1 MRIISITVQF
11 HRLRHAVRIA
21 PACAIL
27 TTVLLFAGCGDRP
40 PSKNPKTVAQAVQQT
55 SPSCRSCHEEIF
67 AAWAPTDHARAN
79 RPFHSVHDRD
89 LLAAFASAA
98 PEAAAP
104 PDMLLGHLPFGQPL
118 VPAPGNR
125 WQAHELA
132 FDPAHRDWFNVFG
145 NEARHAGEWGH
156 WTGRAMNW
164 NSMCAHCHM
173 TGYQK
178 NYDTATDAYRSTWV
192 EHGIGCIQCHGPV
205 SEKHL
210 ARDFTAPRPAP
221 PFHGDRTRMMQTCAP
236 CHARNEQL
244 TLDFQPGDDYHD
256 HYRATLPVDP
266 ATFYPDGQ
274 QLDEVFNWTSVLQS
288 RMAHAGVTCLD
299 CHDPHSTRT
308 LLPASNNALCL
319 QCHSAPGRVQPNG
332 VRATPIDP
340 LAHSHHQ
347 EGSTGNSCVACH
359 MPTTTYMQ
367 RAPRHDHG
375 WLKPD
380 PLLTKELGIPNA
392 CSTCHTDKT
401 VDWAIEHADAW
412 YGPKLDSRQRRRA
425 RTIAA
430 AQSGRADAVEGLLAM
445 LATED
450 IPLWRATYL
459 TLLAPYADDERTM
472 LAAKAS
478 LAAPDPMERSAAVK
492 FFTPHDDA
500 RAWLRPLLDDPSR
513 LVRLDAAWA
522 LSAEL
527 PEGSAARK
535 ELDAYLKRS
544 SDQPAGRLRQGM
556 DLANR
561 GRLIEA
567 EVEMRVAAEWDP
579 YSSVIREEIGL
590 LFVSQGRPQ
599 LAAVEF
605 SEAAK
610 LDPRNASAPY
620 RAALVH
626 AETGNLPAAEASL
639 RTAIERDPAFAR
651 AHYNLGLLLA
661 QAERLGEASTALREA
676 ERLAPQSAD
685 FAYALATVL
694 LRTDDRTGAHAAAER
709 ALQSDP
715 NHAGARQIVRQ
726 TRP

>member
-1 MRIISITVQF
+1 MRISFLPQL
-11 HRLRHAVRIA
+11 HRPRRAFRIA
-21 PACAIL
+21 LGCAGA
-27 TTVLLFAGCGDRP
+27 TVALLFAGCGERE
-40 PSKNPKTVAQAVQQT
+40 SEKKTRTVAQAVEQT
-55 SPSCRSCHEEIF
+55 STSCRSCHEEIF
-67 AAWAPTDHARAN
+67 AAWAPTDHALAN
-79 RPFHSVHDRD
+79 RPLHPVADKD
-89 LLAAFASAA
+89 LLAAFANAA
-98 PEAAAP
+98 PDATAT
-104 PDMLLGHLPFGQPL
+104 PDMLLGHRPLAQPL
-118 VPAPGNR
+118 VPAAGNR
-125 WQAHELA
+125 WQAHEMA
-132 FDPAHRDWFNVFG
+132 FDPSHRDWFNVFG
-145 NEARHAGEWGH
+145 SEERHAGEWGH

-178 NYDTATDAYRSTWV
+178 NYDAPTDTYSSTWV

-210 ARDFTAPRPAP
+210 AKDFKAASPAP
-221 PFHGDRTRMMQTCAP
+221 PFHGDRARMMQTCAP

-244 TLDFQPGDDYHD
+244 TLDFQPGDNYHD

-266 ATFYPDGQ
+266 TAFYPDGQ
-274 QLDEVFNWTSVLQS
+274 QRDEVFNWTSVLQS

-299 CHDPHSTRT
+299 CHDPHTNRT
-308 LLPASNNALCL
+308 ILPTSNNALCL

-332 VRATPIDP
+332 VRAIPIDP
-340 LAHSHHQ
+340 IAHSHHA

-392 CSTCHTDKT
+392 CSTCHTDQT

-412 YGPKLDSRQRRRA
+412 YGSKLDSRQRQRA
-425 RTIAA
+425 RAISA
-430 AQSGRADAVEGLLAM
+430 AQSGRADAIEGLLAM

-459 TLLAPYADDERTM
+459 TLLSTYSDDERAKQ
-472 LAAKAS
+472 AAKAS
-478 LAAPDPMERSAAVK
+478 LDAPDPMERSAAVK
-492 FFTPHDDA
+492 FLTPDEDA
-500 RAWLRPLLDDPSR
+500 RELLRARLSDPSR

-527 PEGSAARK
+527 PEDSAARQ
-535 ELDAYLKRS
+535 ELDAYLKVS
-544 SDQPAGRLRQGM
+544 GDQPAGRLRQGM

-567 EVEMRVAAEWDP
+567 EAEMRRAKEWDP
-579 YSSVIREEIGL
+579 YSAVIREEIGM
-590 LFVSQGRPQ
+590 LFVGQGRPQ

-626 AETGNLPAAEASL
+626 AETGNLSAAEASL
-639 RTAIERDPAFAR
+639 RTALERDPAFAR

-661 QAERLGEASTALREA
+661 QTERLSESATALREA
-676 ERLAPQSAD
+676 EKFEPHTAD
-685 FAYALATVL
+685 FSYALATVL
-694 LRTDDRTGAHAAAER
+694 LRMGDSAGARAAAER

-715 NHAGARQIVRQ
+715 SHAGARQIIRAKS
-726 TRP
+726 P